1 MIFDEIDL
9 HRAFDEDEFYPF
21 FQPMVELRTGQL
33 AGFELLARWKHP
45 RLGIILPDDF
55 IPAVEKSGLINGL
68 TRQILEKAFAA
79 GPMLPCPLMLA
90 VNLSPHQLLDATLP
104 AKIAATA
111 AHGGFSLDRLTI
123 EITES
128 ALLADLPRAQ
138 SVAHELK
145 ALHCRLALDDFGTG
159 YSSLKHLQALPFD
172 ELKVDRHFVSSM
184 TQSRESRKIVA
195 AVVGLGRSLGLITVA
210 EGVET
215 PEQADMLLWLGC
227 DFGQGFLY
235 SRPVPAED
243 LPAIVSLKPQP
254 YASCPSELL
263 DEGPITSLEA
273 LPGQRFAQLQAIY
286 DGAPVGLALLDRNLR
301 YVSLNRRLAQMNG
314 APLAAH
320 LGRPITELVPDLYPQ
335 FESFLRRALAGES
348 IPSFEVRRPNF
359 ETGTGYRTLMIS
371 YQPVRDE
378 AGEVMG
384 VSIAVVDI
392 SDRKRAEQA
401 LSESEEHYRHMV
413 ELNPQ
418 TPWIMDTEGKA
429 VEVSPRWEKLT
440 GFNKEQTLGL
450 GWLDAL
456 HPDDLGPVKQAIEKA
471 LASGEATNIRYRV
484 RRQDGEWR
492 WMWSR
497 GYPRF
502 DPSGKVICWYGGIE
516 DIQEQKQTEE
526 ALQISQAAL
535 LATADV
541 VPAGI
546 VIANAPEGAIVL
558 ANPEA
563 KRVFRNAILPG
574 QVIADYGQW
583 AAANTD
589 GQPLKPE
596 EYPLARAILR
606 SETTDAQEVLCNR
619 EDGTQARVTLS
630 ARPINGQDGRRIGA
644 VMIVQ
649 DHAPQSRERQSD
661 LSLPEIWN
669 TP

>member
-1 MIFDEIDL
+1 
-9 HRAFDEDEFYPF
+9 
-21 FQPMVELRTGQL
+21 
-33 AGFELLARWKHP
+33 
-45 RLGIILPDDF
+45 
-55 IPAVEKSGLINGL
+55 
-68 TRQILEKAFAA
+68 
-79 GPMLPCPLMLA
+79 
-90 VNLSPHQLLDATLP
+90 LLDATLP
-104 AKIAATA
+104 ARIEATA
-111 AHGGFSLDRLTI
+111 AKGNFSLDRLTI

-128 ALLADLPRAQ
+128 ALLVDLPRAQ
-138 SVAHELK
+138 SVANELK
-145 ALHCRLALDDFGTG
+145 ALHCRLAIDDFGTG

-172 ELKVDRHFVSSM
+172 VLKIDRSFVSSM

-215 PEQADMLLWLGC
+215 QEQANMLLWLGC

-243 LPAIVSLKPQP
+243 LSAIVSRKPQP
-254 YASCPSELL
+254 YSICPPLPA
-263 DEGPITSLEA
+263 DAGPILSLEA

-286 DGAPVGLALLDRNLR
+286 DGAPVGLALIDRNLR
-301 YVSLNRRLAQMNG
+301 YVSLNRHLAQMNG

-320 LGRPITELVPDLYPQ
+320 LGRSITELVPDMYPQ
-335 FESFLRRALAGES
+335 FEPFLRRALAGES
-348 IPSFEVRRPNF
+348 IPNFEVQRPNF
-359 ETGTGYRTLMIS
+359 ETGSGFRTLMIS

-392 SDRKRAEQA
+392 SERKRAEQA
-401 LSESEEHYRHMV
+401 LSESEEHYRHMM

-418 TPWIMDTEGKA
+418 TPWIMDAEGKA

-440 GFNKEQTLGL
+440 GFRKEQTLGL

-456 HPDDLGPVKQAIEKA
+456 HPDDREPVRQAIAKA
-471 LASGEATNIRYRV
+471 LASKQATDIQYRV
-484 RRQDGEWR
+484 RHQDGEWR
-492 WMWSR
+492 WVRSR

-502 DPSGKVICWYGGIE
+502 DPEGKVLCWYGGLE
-516 DIQEQKQTEE
+516 D
-526 ALQISQAAL
+526 ISQAAL
-535 LATADV
+535 QAIADV
-541 VPAGI
+541 AAAG
-546 VIANAPEGAIVL
+546 VVVANVPEGNIVL

-563 KRVFRNAILPG
+563 KRVFRNAIRPG

-583 AAANTD
+583 AASNTD

-606 SETTDAQEVLCNR
+606 GETTDAQEVLCNR
-619 EDGTQARVTLS
+619 EDGTQAKVTLS
-630 ARPINGQDGRRIGA
+630 AKPINGQDGRRIGA

-649 DHAPQSRERQSD
+649 GHD
-661 LSLPEIWN
+661 PEVGKM
-669 TP
+669 TARPHSA

>member
-1 MIFDEIDL
+1 MTFDDIDL

-21 FQPMVELRTGQL
+21 FQPLVELRTGQL

-45 RLGIILPDDF
+45 RLGLILPDDF
-55 IPAVEKSGLINGL
+55 IPAVEKSGSINEL

-79 GPMLPCPLMLA
+79 SPMLPGSLILT

-104 AKIAATA
+104 ARIAATA
-111 AHGGFSLDRLTI
+111 AHSGFSLDRLTI

-128 ALLADLPRAQ
+128 ALLVDLPRAQ
-138 SVAHELK
+138 FVANELK

-172 ELKVDRHFVSSM
+172 VLKIDRSFVSSM

-215 PEQADMLLWLGC
+215 QEQANMLLWLGC

-235 SRPVPAED
+235 STPVPAED
-243 LPAIVSLKPQP
+243 LSAIISRKPQP
-254 YASCPSELL
+254 YSICPPMPA
-263 DEGPITSLEA
+263 DAGPVLSLEA

-286 DGAPVGLALLDRNLR
+286 DGAPVGLALLDHNLR

-314 APLAAH
+314 IPLAAH
-320 LGRPITELVPDLYPQ
+320 LGRPITELIPDMYPQ
-335 FESFLRRALAGES
+335 FEPFLRRALAGES
-348 IPSFEVRRPNF
+348 IPNFEVQRPNF
-359 ETGTGYRTLMIS
+359 EAGSGYRTLMIS
-371 YQPVRDE
+371 YEPVRDE

-392 SDRKRAEQA
+392 SDRKHAEQA
-401 LSESEEHYRHMV
+401 LRESEEHYRHMV

-418 TPWIMDTEGKA
+418 TPWIMNADGKA

-440 GFNKEQTLGL
+440 GFTKEQALSL
-450 GWLDAL
+450 GWMDAL
-456 HPDDLGPVKQAIEKA
+456 HPDDLEPVKQAIKKA
-471 LASGEATNIRYRV
+471 LATRQGTDIQYRV
-484 RRQDGEWR
+484 RHQDGKYR
-492 WMWSR
+492 WMRSR
-497 GYPRF
+497 GFPRF
-502 DPSGKVICWYGGIE
+502 DQAGKIICWYGGLE
-516 DIQEQKQTEE
+516 DIQEQKQIED

-535 LATADV
+535 QAIADV
-541 VPAGI
+541 AAAG
-546 VIANAPEGAIVL
+546 VVVANAPEGTIVL

-563 KRVFRNAILPG
+563 KRVFRNAIRPG
-574 QVIADYGQW
+574 QVIAGYGQW
-583 AAANTD
+583 DAANID

-606 SETTDAQEVLCNR
+606 GETTNAQEVLCSR

-630 ARPINGQDGRRIGA
+630 AKPINGQDGRRIGA
-644 VMIVQ
+644 VMIVH
-649 DHAPQSRERQSD
+649 DHDSEMGRKAARPQSA
-661 LSLPEIWN
+661 
-669 TP
+669 

>member
-1 MIFDEIDL
+1 MTFDVIDL
-9 HRAFDEDEFYPF
+9 YRAFDEGEFYPF
-21 FQPMVELRTGQL
+21 FQPLVELRTGQL

-55 IPAVEKSGLINGL
+55 IPAIEKSGSINEL
-68 TRQILEKAFAA
+68 THQILEKAFAA
-79 GPMLPCPLMLA
+79 SPMLPDPLILT
-90 VNLSPHQLLDATLP
+90 VNLSPLQLLDSTVP
-104 AKIAATA
+104 ARIEATA
-111 AHGGFSLDRLTI
+111 GKGHFPLDRLTI

-138 SVAHELK
+138 SVANEMK
-145 ALHCRLALDDFGTG
+145 AMHCKLAIDDFGTG

-172 ELKVDRHFVSSM
+172 VLKVDRHFVNSM
-184 TQSRESRKIVA
+184 VQSRESRKIVA

-215 PEQADMLLWLGC
+215 REQANMLLWLGC
-227 DFGQGFLY
+227 DFGQGYLY
-235 SRPVPAED
+235 SVPVPVED
-243 LPAIVSLKPQP
+243 LPAIISRKPRP
-254 YASCPSELL
+254 YSTCPPLPT
-263 DEGPITSLEA
+263 DAGPVLSLEA

-348 IPSFEVRRPNF
+348 IPNFEARRPNF
-359 ETGTGYRTLMIS
+359 EAGGGYRTLMIS

-440 GFNKEQTLGL
+440 GFKKEQTLGL

-471 LASGEATNIRYRV
+471 LASGEATDIQYRV
-484 RRQDGEWR
+484 RHQDGEWR
-492 WMWSR
+492 WVRSR

-502 DPSGKVICWYGGIE
+502 DPAGKVLCWYGGLE
-516 DIQEQKQTEE
+516 DIQEQKQVED
-526 ALQISQAAL
+526 ALQISQVAL
-535 LATADV
+535 QVTADAV
-541 VPAGI
+541 SAGV
-546 VIANAPEGAIVL
+546 VIANAPEGNIVL

-563 KRVFRNAILPG
+563 KRVFRNGIRPG

-583 AAANTD
+583 AAANID

-596 EYPLARAILR
+596 EYPLAPAILR
-606 SETTDAQEVLCNR
+606 GEATDALEVLCNR
-619 EDGTQARVTLS
+619 EDGTPARVTLS

-644 VMIVQ
+644 IMIVQ
-649 DHAPQSRERQSD
+649 AHDAEMRQRQSD
-661 LSLPEIWN
+661 LSLP
-669 TP
+669 

>member
-1 MIFDEIDL
+1 
-9 HRAFDEDEFYPF
+9 
-21 FQPMVELRTGQL
+21 
-33 AGFELLARWKHP
+33 
-45 RLGIILPDDF
+45 
-55 IPAVEKSGLINGL
+55 
-68 TRQILEKAFAA
+68 
-79 GPMLPCPLMLA
+79 
-90 VNLSPHQLLDATLP
+90 
-104 AKIAATA
+104 
-111 AHGGFSLDRLTI
+111 
-123 EITES
+123 
-128 ALLADLPRAQ
+128 
-138 SVAHELK
+138 LK

-172 ELKVDRHFVSSM
+172 ELKVDRSFVSSM

-215 PEQADMLLWLGC
+215 QEQADMLLWLGC
-227 DFGQGFLY
+227 DLGQGFLY
-235 SRPVPAED
+235 SQPVPIED
-243 LPAIVSLKPQP
+243 LPAIVSRKPQP
-254 YASCPSELL
+254 YASCLSERL

-335 FESFLRRALAGES
+335 FEPFLRRALAGES
-348 IPSFEVRRPNF
+348 ISNFEVQRPNF
-359 ETGTGYRTLMIS
+359 EAGGGYRTLMIS

-392 SDRKRAEQA
+392 SDRKRAEHA
-401 LSESEEHYRHMV
+401 LRVSEEHYLHMV

-440 GFNKEQTLGL
+440 GFTREQTLGL

-456 HPDDLGPVKQAIEKA
+456 HPDDLEPVRKAIEQA
-471 LASGEATNIRYRV
+471 VSSGEATDIQYRV
-484 RRQDGEWR
+484 RRQNGEWR
-492 WMWSR
+492 WMRSR
-497 GYPRF
+497 GYPRL
-502 DPSGKVICWYGGIE
+502 DSSGKVICWYGGIE
-516 DIQEQKQTEE
+516 DIQEQKQTEA
-526 ALQISQAAL
+526 ALQ
-535 LATADV
+535 ATADAV
-541 VPAGI
+541 AAGI
-546 VIANAPEGAIVL
+546 VIANAPEGTIVL

-563 KRVFRNAILPG
+563 KRVFHNAILPD
-574 QVIADYGQW
+574 QVIAEYGRW

-596 EYPLARAILR
+596 EYPLARAILHG
-606 SETTDAQEVLCNR
+606 ETTDAQEVLCCC
-619 EDGTQARVTLS
+619 EDGSQVRVTLS
-630 ARPINGQDGRRIGA
+630 ARPINGQDGCRIGA
-644 VMIVQ
+644 VMIAQ
-649 DHAPQSRERQSD
+649 RHDTKLRERQSD
-661 LSLPEIWN
+661 LSLSEIWN